1 MSLEKE
7 EETDDEM
14 DSDDFGADRDTEFER
29 KMDDVIQNKIEEDI
43 KDVEESSW
51 ISGADIGAEMMLN
64 IAAAQPMTKIPT
76 ATSQLKKN
84 QLDQEN
90 ALRRKSILALAN
102 YRHVKKGHANP
113 AARLVLSYLPVWK
126 ICDFG
131 PSKGALNAIIASG

>member
-76 ATSQLKKN
+76 ATS
-84 QLDQEN
+84 
-90 ALRRKSILALAN
+90 
-102 YRHVKKGHANP
+102 
-113 AARLVLSYLPVWK
+113 
-126 ICDFG
+126 
-131 PSKGALNAIIASG
+131 